1 MGHHDYLENLA
12 IWAGMIVADFAG
24 SYFTAGM
31 KSDMARQLV
40 AKLRG

>member
-1 MGHHDYLENLA
+1 MGHDDYLENLA
-12 IWAGMIVADFAG
+12 IRAGMIVADFAG

-31 KSDMARQLV
+31 QSDMARQLV